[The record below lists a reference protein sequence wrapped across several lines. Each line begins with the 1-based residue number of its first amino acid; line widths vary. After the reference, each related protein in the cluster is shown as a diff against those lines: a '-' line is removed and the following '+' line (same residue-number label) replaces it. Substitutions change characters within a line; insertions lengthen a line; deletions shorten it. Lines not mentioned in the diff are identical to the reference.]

1 MGTSDRFGGLC
12 ERWIARAGILKP
24 VFRHRDGVGAAT
36 PFADQPGARLQ
47 TEAWIGSD
55 LASGPEHLRQRLQ
68 LATCGLAEPTVLEF
82 LEPVPDPPDQQVA
95 ADPWRLAVIK
105 PPPFAAQVIDTGT
118 VRGRQLRWFCTPLS
132 ALSL

>member
-1 MGTSDRFGGLC
+1 MGTSDRFCDLC
-12 ERWIARAGILKP
+12 ERRITHPG
-24 VFRHRDGVGAAT
+24 VFEAVFGHRDGVGAAA
-36 PFADQPGARLQ
+36 PFAHQPGARLQ

-82 LEPVPDPPDQQVA
+82 LEPVPDPPDQEVTT
-95 ADPWRLAVIK
+95 DPWRLAAIK
-105 PPPFAAQVIDTGT
+105 PSPFAAQVIDTGA
-118 VRGRQLRWFCTPLS
+118 VRDRQLRWFCTPLS